1 MAQLSKEEM
10 ARGIVLISGNKYMTT
25 AGRIMALHEKFPGQ
39 VQISSE
45 ILNDDEFKI
54 EMMSTV
60 EITSETGTRKFTG
73 FAREYYEVKTQKDV
87 NFASALENC
96 ETSAVGRAIGFAGV
110 GLLLESGFASANE
123 IERIGAK
130 ERARESQIKAGIQ
143 AKAKTKTKV
152 KTKPDDEL
160 DDESP
165 ISKLRSELKEK
176 RESLKWSAQKIMELV
191 DDEFKVSNWKN
202 LTVDHL
208 KWLIIQCDMAASKA
222 KEDDTSEVA
231 L

>member
-130 ERARESQIKAGIQ
+130 ERARESQIKAKKNPDM
-143 AKAKTKTKV
+143 KAIW
-152 KTKPDDEL
+152 EL
-160 DDESP
+160 AQEKNVNELTNC
-165 ISKLRSELKEK
+165 KL
-176 RESLKWSAQKIMELV
+176 
-191 DDEFKVSNWKN
+191 
-202 LTVDHL
+202 
-208 KWLIIQCDMAASKA
+208 
-222 KEDDTSEVA
+222 
-231 L
+231 

>member
-1 MAQLSKEEM
+1 MAQLTKEEM

-130 ERARESQIKAGIQ
+130 ERARESQIKAGTQ
-143 AKAKTKTKV
+143 AKV
-152 KTKPDDEL
+152 KAKPDDEL

-176 RESLKWSAQKIMELV
+176 RESLKWSSQKIMELV

-208 KWLIIQCDMAASKA
+208 KWLIIQCDMASKA

>member
-1 MAQLSKEEM
+1 MAQLTKEEM

-60 EITSETGTRKFTG
+60 VITSETGTRKFTG

-130 ERARESQIKAGIQ
+130 ERARESQIKAGTQ
-143 AKAKTKTKV
+143 AKV
-152 KTKPDDEL
+152 KAKPDDEL

-176 RESLKWSAQKIMELV
+176 RESLKWSSQKIMELV

-208 KWLIIQCDMAASKA
+208 KWLIIQCDMASKA

>member
-1 MAQLSKEEM
+1 MAQLTKEEM

-39 VQISSE
+39 VQILNE

-130 ERARESQIKAGIQ
+130 ERARESQIKAGTQ
-143 AKAKTKTKV
+143 TKT

-176 RESLKWSAQKIMELV
+176 RESLKWSSQKIMELV

-202 LTVDHL
+202 LTVDHI
-208 KWLIIQCDMAASKA
+208 KWLIIQCDMASKA

>member
-1 MAQLSKEEM
+1 MAQLTKEEM

-39 VQISSE
+39 VQILNE

-130 ERARESQIKAGIQ
+130 ERARESQIKAKKNPDMKAIWELAQEKNVNANELQ
-143 AKAKTKTKV
+143 ALMAETLETEVKDSASLTPEQLKKV
-152 KTKPDDEL
+152 HD
-160 DDESP
+160 
-165 ISKLRSELKEK
+165 
-176 RESLKWSAQKIMELV
+176 A
-191 DDEFKVSNWKN
+191 
-202 LTVDHL
+202 
-208 KWLIIQCDMAASKA
+208 LIALKA
-222 KEDDTSEVA
+222 KEDDTSEVT

>member
-130 ERARESQIKAGIQ
+130 ERARESQIKAKKNPDMKAIWELAQEKNVNANELQ
-143 AKAKTKTKV
+143 ALMAETLETEVKDSASLTPEQLKKV
-152 KTKPDDEL
+152 HD
-160 DDESP
+160 
-165 ISKLRSELKEK
+165 
-176 RESLKWSAQKIMELV
+176 ALV
-191 DDEFKVSNWKN
+191 A
-202 LTVDHL
+202 L
-208 KWLIIQCDMAASKA
+208 KA

>member
-1 MAQLSKEEM
+1 MAQLTKEEM

-39 VQISSE
+39 VQILNE

-130 ERARESQIKAGIQ
+130 ERARESQIKAKKNPDMKAIWELAQEKNVNANELQ
-143 AKAKTKTKV
+143 ALMAETLETEVKDSASLTPEQLKKV
-152 KTKPDDEL
+152 HD
-160 DDESP
+160 
-165 ISKLRSELKEK
+165 
-176 RESLKWSAQKIMELV
+176 ALV
-191 DDEFKVSNWKN
+191 A
-202 LTVDHL
+202 L
-208 KWLIIQCDMAASKA
+208 KA

>member
-1 MAQLSKEEM
+1 MAQLTKEEM

-39 VQISSE
+39 VQILNE

-130 ERARESQIKAGIQ
+130 ERARESQIKAKKNPDMKAIWELAQEKNVNANELQ
-143 AKAKTKTKV
+143 ALMAETLETEVKDSASLTPEQLKKV
-152 KTKPDDEL
+152 HD
-160 DDESP
+160 
-165 ISKLRSELKEK
+165 
-176 RESLKWSAQKIMELV
+176 ALV
-191 DDEFKVSNWKN
+191 A
-202 LTVDHL
+202 L
-208 KWLIIQCDMAASKA
+208 KA
-222 KEDDTSEVA
+222 KEEETSEVT

>member
-110 GLLLESGFASANE
+110 GLLLESVFASANE

-130 ERARESQIKAGIQ
+130 ERARESQIKAKKNPDMKAIWELAQEKTVNANELQ
-143 AKAKTKTKV
+143 ALMAETLETEVKDSASLTPEQLKKV
-152 KTKPDDEL
+152 HD
-160 DDESP
+160 
-165 ISKLRSELKEK
+165 
-176 RESLKWSAQKIMELV
+176 ALV
-191 DDEFKVSNWKN
+191 A
-202 LTVDHL
+202 L
-208 KWLIIQCDMAASKA
+208 KA

>member
-130 ERARESQIKAGIQ
+130 ERARESQIKAGTQ
-143 AKAKTKTKV
+143 AKV
-152 KTKPDDEL
+152 KAKPDDEL

-176 RESLKWSAQKIMELV
+176 RESLKWSSQKIMELV